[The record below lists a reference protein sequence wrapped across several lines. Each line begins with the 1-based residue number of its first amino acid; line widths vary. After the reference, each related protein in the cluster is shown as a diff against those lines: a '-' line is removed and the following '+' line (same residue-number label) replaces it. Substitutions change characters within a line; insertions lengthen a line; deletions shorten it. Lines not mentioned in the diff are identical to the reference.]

1 MKDKNSSTPPPIY
14 GTYMEAREEA
24 NRLRL
29 QNKDEGILAVRIE
42 KAPYGHGFVIRHV
55 PVDPELCPAVLLGKG
70 LSYQDV
76 RE

>member
-1 MKDKNSSTPPPIY
+1 
-14 GTYMEAREEA
+14 MEAREEV
-24 NRLRL
+24 NRRRL
-29 QNKDEGILAVRIE
+29 QSEDEGVLAVRIE

-55 PVDPELCPAVLLGKG
+55 PVDPELGPVVPLGRG